1 MEKSIHMYFNKMR
14 EVIVR
19 FISPI
24 FFLFFFLFFE
34 NDALLVD
41 FEYAIEFDIPFLFE
55 YCSYF
60 LVHICGLIIIVGS
73 VLFWS
78 QD

>member
-1 MEKSIHMYFNKMR
+1 MYFNKTS

-19 FISPI
+19 FIS
-24 FFLFFFLFFE
+24 LFFFFFFE

-60 LVHICGLIIIVGS
+60 SSPHMWVNNNSRFCFISESRLM
-73 VLFWS
+73 FANA
-78 QD
+78 